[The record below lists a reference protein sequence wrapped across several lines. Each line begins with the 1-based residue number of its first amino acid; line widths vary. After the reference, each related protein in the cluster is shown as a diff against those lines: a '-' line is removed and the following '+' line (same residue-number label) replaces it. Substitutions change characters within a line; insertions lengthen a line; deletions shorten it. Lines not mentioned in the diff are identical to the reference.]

1 MADET
6 ENLTLR
12 LLRELRAA
20 QDTVVAEIREA
31 NAKLDALVASADMKH
46 DRRVI
51 ELAAIRGRVRRVEE
65 TMEAM
70 ACVMTG
76 GAFWAEAST
85 GRSESWLASW
95 GANPA
100 ASSRK
105 TPWRLSGIAK
115 NAGVSV
121 SDDPG

>member
-31 NAKLDALVASADMKH
+31 NAKLDALVASADMKPG
-46 DRRVI
+46 RRVI
-51 ELAAIRGRVRRVEE
+51 ELAAIRGRMRRVEV
-65 TMEAM
+65 TTQAM

-76 GAFWAEAST
+76 VALG
-85 GRSESWLASW
+85 
-95 GANPA
+95 
-100 ASSRK
+100 
-105 TPWRLSGIAK
+105 
-115 NAGVSV
+115 
-121 SDDPG
+121 